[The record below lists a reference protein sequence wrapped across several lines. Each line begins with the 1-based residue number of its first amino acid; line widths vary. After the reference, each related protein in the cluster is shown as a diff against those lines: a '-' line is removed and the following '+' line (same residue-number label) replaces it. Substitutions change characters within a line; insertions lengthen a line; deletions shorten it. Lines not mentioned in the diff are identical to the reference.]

1 LKRHLVKWSGQFGQ
15 LTTPI
20 EEHAM
25 ADRLKGKRA
34 LVTAA
39 AQGMGRAA
47 VEAFVREGARVI
59 ATDVRTELLDAA
71 FASNAAVQREK
82 LDVLDDNA
90 VRAFVEKTGAVDV
103 LFNCAGWV
111 HQGTL
116 LECSVEDWD
125 RSFDLNV
132 RSMFVMCKA
141 MVPKMI
147 AAGGGVIV
155 NMASVLGARKA
166 AVNRLAY
173 ASSKAAVEGF
183 TRALAIDHVKQGI
196 RVNCVCPGTVDT
208 PSLGDRINAFKDPVQ
223 ARRDF
228 VARQPMGRL
237 ATAEEIAE
245 TFVYLASDESSFMT
259 GQALFVDGGMSL

>member
-1 LKRHLVKWSGQFGQ
+1 MSG
-15 LTTPI
+15 
-20 EEHAM
+20 
-25 ADRLKGKRA
+25 RLAGKTA

-47 VEAFVREGARVI
+47 ALAFAREGAQVI
-59 ATDVRTELLDAA
+59 ATDIDEGPLGELAGRPGIRTA
-71 FASNAAVQREK
+71 R
-82 LDVLDDNA
+82 LDVLDDAA
-90 VRAFVEKTGAVDV
+90 VSGFVERTGAVSI

-116 LECSVEDWD
+116 LECSADDWD

-132 RSMFVMCKA
+132 RSMFVMTRA
-141 MVPKMI
+141 MLPKMI
-147 AAGGGVIV
+147 AAGGGVIL
-155 NMASVLGARKA
+155 NMASVVGANKA
-166 AVNRLAY
+166 VPNRLAY
-173 ASSKAAVEGF
+173 TASKAAVAGF
-183 TRALAIDHVKQGI
+183 TRALAVDHVRQNI

-208 PSLGDRINAFKDPVQ
+208 PSLGERIKAFADPVQ

-245 TFVYLASDESSFMT
+245 TFVYLVSDESSFMT
-259 GQALFVDGGMSL
+259 GQAIFVDGGMSL

>member
-1 LKRHLVKWSGQFGQ
+1 MSG
-15 LTTPI
+15 
-20 EEHAM
+20 
-25 ADRLKGKRA
+25 RLSGKTA

-47 VEAFVREGARVI
+47 VLAFAREGARVV
-59 ATDVRTELLDAA
+59 ATDIDALLLAELDG
-71 FASNAAVQREK
+71 REGIGTAR
-82 LDVLDDNA
+82 LDVLDDDA
-90 VRAFVEKTGAVDV
+90 VSAFVERTGAVDI

-111 HQGTL
+111 HQGTA
-116 LECSVEDWD
+116 LECSVADWD

-132 RSMFVMCKA
+132 RSMFVLTRA
-141 MVPKMI
+141 MLPKMI
-147 AAGGGVIV
+147 AAGGGVIL
-155 NMASVLGARKA
+155 NMASVVGAQKA
-166 AVNRLAY
+166 APNRLAY
-173 ASSKAAVEGF
+173 TASKAAVAGF

-208 PSLGDRINAFKDPVQ
+208 PSLGERIRAFADPVQ

-245 TFVYLASDESSFMT
+245 TFVYLVSDESSFMT
-259 GQALFVDGGMSL
+259 GQAIFVDGGMSL